1 MIMKGRLIV
10 FTAGPRKIEGVS
22 LLAASPYTPHPL
34 PPPPSPSSF
43 HLPVLVIA
51 TRRLQEFL
59 RHMLAV
65 IGLLST
71 SASHW
76 VGRNSNFHTQMRRQS
91 APAKLFLPRCTL
103 RNIPC
108 GGFEGRVIKCYQENR
123 ERGAVGGASP
133 LWLFRSSAQWQQAA
147 LGCACLRCT

>member
-10 FTAGPRKIEGVS
+10 FTAGPRKIEDVS
-22 LLAASPYTPHPL
+22 LLATT
-34 PPPPSPSSF
+34 PSPIPPASF

-76 VGRNSNFHTQMRRQS
+76 AGRNSNFHTQMRRQS

-103 RNIPC
+103 RNIPR

-123 ERGAVGGASP
+123 EGQWKESQKMCASP
-133 LWLFRSSAQWQQAA
+133 LWLFRSSVKWQQAA